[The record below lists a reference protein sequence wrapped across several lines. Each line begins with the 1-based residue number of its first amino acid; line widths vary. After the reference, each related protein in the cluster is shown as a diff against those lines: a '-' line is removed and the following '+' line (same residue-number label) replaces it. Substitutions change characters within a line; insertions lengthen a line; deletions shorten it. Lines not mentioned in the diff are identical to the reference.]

1 MAPVIAPPVFCKTD
15 ADAPVT
21 AAALDAAATADA
33 AAAFSLTKAA
43 AADTAA
49 AFLLAS
55 ADAADAELLVS
66 LVALLVSLVALLV
79 ADVAAASTDACIVFW
94 TSAVVPV
101 SPKKLVFAI

>member
-55 ADAADAELLVS
+55 ADAADA
-66 LVALLVSLVALLV
+66 ALLVSLVALLV